1 MREKVTEEVVMREKV
16 MRETITGEIVK
27 KLVSL
32 NIPDFGELQI
42 ALLEN
47 GIILSGC
54 NGYFY
59 NRGNDLT
66 IYEAL
71 CKIGFPV
78 TMENIKC
85 VQKVLE
91 ETICIVKFHKS
102 SICNGYKYTNASVYY
117 YSDDKE
123 RVCHRE
129 LNFRHE
135 IGNKVYL
142 VYDNAT
148 ANNNRFEKNRDPD
161 IARLADP
168 RIFNSK
174 FLKVSDGITDDY
186 WEEARVAQRIYDR
199 EYADEPMPDE
209 NISIDIDAN
218 DDDSV
223 ISVHITGNKG
233 DITIQKAFCGDRL
246 IFTATAKDPNAFQET
261 IDTSIDPIA
270 YLNNIG
276 IHDSQNVGAI
286 LTGLGVEAYHILQF
300 PSCETCLK
308 KDHKGI
314 LANEKCIKR
323 SYSVSKYDVLKSWS
337 SSFYGYQFSESVEV
351 FSPMRDCNQALYFA
365 ILEPLNIQVSIP
377 EDMNFPYRN
386 AIEKFRKEDPEMSGG
401 TVYLNASDT
410 RAFAVFFDE

>member
-1 MREKVTEEVVMREKV
+1 MREKVTEEIVMREKV

-47 GIILSGC
+47 GIILSGG

-85 VQKVLE
+85 VQKALE
-91 ETICIVKFHKS
+91 ETIYIVKFHKS
-102 SICNGYKYTNASVYY
+102 TICNGYKYTNASVCY

-123 RVCHRE
+123 CVCHCE
-129 LNFRHE
+129 LSFHHE
-135 IGNKVYL
+135 IGNRVYW
-142 VYDNAT
+142 VYDNT
-148 ANNNRFEKNRDPD
+148 
-161 IARLADP
+161 RLADP
-168 RIFNSK
+168 RSFNSK
-174 FLKVSDGITDDY
+174 FLKISDGITDNY

-199 EYADEPMPDE
+199 EYVDESMPDE
-209 NISIDIDAN
+209 DISIDIDAN
-218 DDDSV
+218 DDSV
-223 ISVHITGNKG
+223 ICAHITGNKG

-246 IFTATAKDPNAFQET
+246 IFSATVKDPNTLQET
-261 IDTSIDPIA
+261 IDTPIDPIA

-276 IHDSQNVGAI
+276 IRDSQNVGTI
-286 LTGLGVEAYHILQF
+286 LAGLDVEAYHILQF
-300 PSCETCLK
+300 PSHETEFTKACGGK
-308 KDHKGI
+308 F
-314 LANEKCIKR
+314 ANETYI
-323 SYSVSKYDVLKSWS
+323 SHDFSITKYGMRKGWIS
-337 SSFYGYQFSESVEV
+337 SNFGYQFSESIEV
-351 FSPMRDCNQALYFA
+351 ISPVNDCNQTLYYS
-365 ILEPLNIQVSIP
+365 IIEPTGFHVFMP
-377 EDMNFPYRN
+377 DEMRFPYRN

-401 TVYLNASDT
+401 IVYLNAFDMKAST
-410 RAFAVFFDE
+410 VFFDE

>member
-1 MREKVTEEVVMREKV
+1 MREKVTEEIVMREKV

-47 GIILSGC
+47 GIILSGG

-85 VQKVLE
+85 VQKALE
-91 ETICIVKFHKS
+91 ETIYIVKFHKS
-102 SICNGYKYTNASVYY
+102 TICNGYKYTNASVCY

-123 RVCHRE
+123 CVCHCE
-129 LNFRHE
+129 LSFHHE
-135 IGNKVYL
+135 IGNRVYW
-142 VYDNAT
+142 VYDNT
-148 ANNNRFEKNRDPD
+148 
-161 IARLADP
+161 RLADP
-168 RIFNSK
+168 RSFNSK
-174 FLKVSDGITDDY
+174 FLKISDGITDDY

-199 EYADEPMPDE
+199 EYVDESMPDE
-209 NISIDIDAN
+209 DISIDIDAN
-218 DDDSV
+218 DDSV
-223 ISVHITGNKG
+223 ICAHITGNKG

-246 IFTATAKDPNAFQET
+246 IFSATVKDPNTLQET
-261 IDTSIDPIA
+261 IDTPIDPIA

-276 IHDSQNVGAI
+276 IRDSQNVGTI
-286 LTGLGVEAYHILQF
+286 LAGLDVEAYHILQF
-300 PSCETCLK
+300 PSHETEFTKACGGK
-308 KDHKGI
+308 F
-314 LANEKCIKR
+314 ANETYI
-323 SYSVSKYDVLKSWS
+323 SHDFSITKYGMRKGWIS
-337 SSFYGYQFSESVEV
+337 SNFGYQFSESIEV
-351 FSPMRDCNQALYFA
+351 ISPVNDCNQTLYYS
-365 ILEPLNIQVSIP
+365 IIEPTGFHVFMP
-377 EDMNFPYRN
+377 DEMRFPYRN

-401 TVYLNASDT
+401 TVYLNAFDMKAST
-410 RAFAVFFDE
+410 VFFDE

>member
-1 MREKVTEEVVMREKV
+1 MYIMREKA
-16 MRETITGEIVK
+16 K
-27 KLVSL
+27 KLASL

-47 GIILSGC
+47 GIILSGG

-59 NRGNDLT
+59 NRGKDLT

-85 VQKVLE
+85 VQKALE
-91 ETICIVKFHKS
+91 ETIYIVKFHKS

-123 RVCHRE
+123 CVCHRE

-148 ANNNRFEKNRDPD
+148 TNNNRFEKDRDPD
-161 IARLADP
+161 IVRLADP

-199 EYADEPMPDE
+199 EYVDESMSDE
-209 NISIDIDAN
+209 DISIDIDTN
-218 DDDSV
+218 DDDSAV
-223 ISVHITGNKG
+223 RAHISGNKG

-246 IFTATAKDPNAFQET
+246 IFTATVKDPNTPQET
-261 IDTSIDPIA
+261 IDTPIDPIA

-276 IHDSQNVGAI
+276 IRDSQNVGAI
-286 LTGLGVEAYHILQF
+286 LAGLDVEAYHILQF
-300 PSCETCLK
+300 PSHETEFT
-308 KDHKGI
+308 KDCGEKF
-314 LANEKCIKR
+314 ANETYI
-323 SYSVSKYDVLKSWS
+323 SHDFSISKYNMRKGWISTN
-337 SSFYGYQFSESVEV
+337 GYQFSESIEV
-351 FSPMRDCNQALYFA
+351 ISPVNDYNQILYYS
-365 ILEPLNIQVSIP
+365 ILEPTGSHVFMP
-377 EDMNFPYRN
+377 DEMHFPYRN

-401 TVYLNASDT
+401 TVYLNASDMKAST
-410 RAFAVFFDE
+410 VFFDE

>member
-1 MREKVTEEVVMREKV
+1 MREKVTEEIVMREKV

-47 GIILSGC
+47 GIILSGG

-78 TMENIKC
+78 TMENIKR
-85 VQKVLE
+85 VQKALE
-91 ETICIVKFHKS
+91 ETIYIVKFHKS
-102 SICNGYKYTNASVYY
+102 TICNGYKYTNASVCY

-123 RVCHRE
+123 CVCHCE
-129 LNFRHE
+129 LSFHHE
-135 IGNKVYL
+135 IGNRVYW
-142 VYDNAT
+142 VYDNT
-148 ANNNRFEKNRDPD
+148 
-161 IARLADP
+161 RLADP
-168 RIFNSK
+168 RSFNSK
-174 FLKVSDGITDDY
+174 FLKISDGITDDY

-199 EYADEPMPDE
+199 EYVDESMPDE
-209 NISIDIDAN
+209 DISIDIDAN
-218 DDDSV
+218 DDSV
-223 ISVHITGNKG
+223 ICAHITGNKG

-246 IFTATAKDPNAFQET
+246 IFSATVKDPNTLQET
-261 IDTSIDPIA
+261 TDNSIDPIA

-276 IHDSQNVGAI
+276 IRDSQNVGAI

-323 SYSVSKYDVLKSWS
+323 SYSISKYDVLKSWS
-337 SSFYGYQFSESVEV
+337 SSFYGYLFSESVEV
-351 FSPMRDCNQALYFA
+351 FSPMRDCNQTLYFS
-365 ILEPLNIQVSIP
+365 ILEPLNIQVFIP

-401 TVYLNASDT
+401 TVYLNASDMKAYT
-410 RAFAVFFDE
+410 VFFDE

>member
-1 MREKVTEEVVMREKV
+1 MREKVTEEIVMREKV

-47 GIILSGC
+47 GIILSGG

-78 TMENIKC
+78 TMENIKR
-85 VQKVLE
+85 VQKALE
-91 ETICIVKFHKS
+91 ETIYIVKFHKS
-102 SICNGYKYTNASVYY
+102 TICNGYKYTNASVCY

-123 RVCHRE
+123 CVCHCE
-129 LNFRHE
+129 LSFHHE
-135 IGNKVYL
+135 IGNRVYW
-142 VYDNAT
+142 VYDNT
-148 ANNNRFEKNRDPD
+148 
-161 IARLADP
+161 RLADP
-168 RIFNSK
+168 RSFNSK
-174 FLKVSDGITDDY
+174 FLKISDGITDDY

-199 EYADEPMPDE
+199 EYVDESMPDE

-218 DDDSV
+218 DDSV
-223 ISVHITGNKG
+223 ICAHITGNKG

-246 IFTATAKDPNAFQET
+246 IFSATVKDPNTLQET
-261 IDTSIDPIA
+261 IDTPIDPIA

-276 IHDSQNVGAI
+276 IRDSQNVGTI
-286 LTGLGVEAYHILQF
+286 LAGLDVEAYHILQF
-300 PSCETCLK
+300 PSHETEFTKACGGK
-308 KDHKGI
+308 F
-314 LANEKCIKR
+314 ANETYI
-323 SYSVSKYDVLKSWS
+323 SHDFSITKYGMRKGWIS
-337 SSFYGYQFSESVEV
+337 SNFGYQFSESIEV
-351 FSPMRDCNQALYFA
+351 ISPVNDCNQTLYYS
-365 ILEPLNIQVSIP
+365 IIEPTGFHVFMP
-377 EDMNFPYRN
+377 DEMRFPYRN

-401 TVYLNASDT
+401 TVYLNAFDMKAST
-410 RAFAVFFDE
+410 VFFDE

>member
-1 MREKVTEEVVMREKV
+1 MGEKV
-16 MRETITGEIVK
+16 MREIITGEIVK

-47 GIILSGC
+47 GIILSGG

-71 CKIGFPV
+71 CEIGFPV
-78 TMENIKC
+78 TMENIKR
-85 VQKVLE
+85 VQKAIE
-91 ETICIVKFHKS
+91 ETIYIVKFHKS
-102 SICNGYKYTNASVYY
+102 SIHDGYKWTNASVFYVE
-117 YSDDKE
+117 SE
-123 RVCHRE
+123 NCVCHRE
-129 LNFRHE
+129 LNFHHK
-135 IGNKVYL
+135 IGNKEYYVH
-142 VYDNAT
+142 DNAT
-148 ANNNRFEKNRDPD
+148 MDNNLFNESRKPEITRQ
-161 IARLADP
+161 ADS

-174 FLKVSDGITDDY
+174 FLRISDGITDNY

-199 EYADEPMPDE
+199 EYVDEPMPDE
-209 NISIDIDAN
+209 DISIAIDAN
-218 DDDSV
+218 DDDNV
-223 ISVHITGNKG
+223 IRAHITGNKG

-246 IFTATAKDPNAFQET
+246 IFSATAKDPNAFQET

>member
-1 MREKVTEEVVMREKV
+1 MREKV
-16 MRETITGEIVK
+16 MREKITGEIVK

-47 GIILSGC
+47 GIILCGG
-54 NGYFY
+54 NVYFQ
-59 NRGNDLT
+59 NRGKDLT

-78 TMENIKC
+78 TMENIKL
-85 VQKVLE
+85 VQKAIE
-91 ETICIVKFHKS
+91 ETIYIVKFHKS
-102 SICNGYKYTNASVYY
+102 SICNGYKYTNASVCY

-123 RVCHRE
+123 CVCHRE
-129 LNFRHE
+129 LSFHHE
-135 IGNKVYL
+135 IGNKVYW

-148 ANNNRFEKNRDPD
+148 TNNNLFEKNRDPD
-161 IARLADP
+161 ITRLTDP
-168 RIFNSK
+168 RSFNSK
-174 FLKVSDGITDDY
+174 FLRISDGITDDY

-199 EYADEPMPDE
+199 EYVDEPMPDE

-223 ISVHITGNKG
+223 ICAHITGNKG
-233 DITIQKAFCGDRL
+233 DITIRKEFCGNRL
-246 IFTATAKDPNAFQET
+246 IFTATVKDPNTFQET
-261 IDTSIDPIA
+261 IDTPIDPIT

-276 IHDSQNVGAI
+276 IRDSKNVGAI
-286 LTGLGVEAYHILQF
+286 LAGLGVDAYHILQF

-323 SYSVSKYDVLKSWS
+323 SYSISKYDVLKSWIAS
-337 SSFYGYQFSESVEV
+337 IYGYQFSESVEV
-351 FSPMRDCNQALYFA
+351 FSPMRDCNLTLYFS
-365 ILEPLNIQVSIP
+365 ILEPLNIQISIP

-401 TVYLNASDT
+401 TVYLNTSDMK
-410 RAFAVFFDE
+410 AFTVFFDE

>member
-1 MREKVTEEVVMREKV
+1 MREKVTEEIVMREKV

-47 GIILSGC
+47 GIILSGG

-78 TMENIKC
+78 TMENIKR
-85 VQKVLE
+85 VQKALE
-91 ETICIVKFHKS
+91 ETIYIVKFHKS
-102 SICNGYKYTNASVYY
+102 TICNGYKYTNASVCY

-123 RVCHRE
+123 CVCHCE
-129 LNFRHE
+129 LSFHHE
-135 IGNKVYL
+135 IGNRVYW
-142 VYDNAT
+142 VYDNT
-148 ANNNRFEKNRDPD
+148 
-161 IARLADP
+161 RLADP
-168 RIFNSK
+168 RSFNSK
-174 FLKVSDGITDDY
+174 FLKISDGITDDY

-199 EYADEPMPDE
+199 EYVDESMPDE
-209 NISIDIDAN
+209 DISIDIDAN
-218 DDDSV
+218 DDSV
-223 ISVHITGNKG
+223 ICAHITGNKG

-246 IFTATAKDPNAFQET
+246 IFSATVKDPNTFQET
-261 IDTSIDPIA
+261 TDISIDPIA

-276 IHDSQNVGAI
+276 IRDSQNVGVI
-286 LTGLGVEAYHILQF
+286 LAGLGVEAYHILQF

-323 SYSVSKYDVLKSWS
+323 SYSISKYDVLKSWS
-337 SSFYGYQFSESVEV
+337 KSFYGYQFSESVEV
-351 FSPMRDCNQALYFA
+351 FSPMRDCNQTLYFS
-365 ILEPLNIQVSIP
+365 ILEPLNIQVFIP
-377 EDMNFPYRN
+377 EDMNFSYRN

-401 TVYLNASDT
+401 TVYLNASDMK
-410 RAFAVFFDE
+410 AFTVFFDE

>member
-1 MREKVTEEVVMREKV
+1 MREKVTEEIVMREKV

-47 GIILSGC
+47 GIILSGG

-85 VQKVLE
+85 VQKALE
-91 ETICIVKFHKS
+91 ETIYIVKFHKS
-102 SICNGYKYTNASVYY
+102 TICNGYKYTNASVCY

-123 RVCHRE
+123 CVCHCE
-129 LNFRHE
+129 LSFHHE
-135 IGNKVYL
+135 IGNRVYW
-142 VYDNAT
+142 VYDNT
-148 ANNNRFEKNRDPD
+148 
-161 IARLADP
+161 RLADP
-168 RIFNSK
+168 RSFNSK
-174 FLKVSDGITDDY
+174 FLKISDGITDDY

-199 EYADEPMPDE
+199 EYVDESMPDE
-209 NISIDIDAN
+209 DISIDIDAN
-218 DDDSV
+218 DDSV
-223 ISVHITGNKG
+223 ICAHITGNKG

-246 IFTATAKDPNAFQET
+246 IFSATVKDPNTLQET
-261 IDTSIDPIA
+261 IDTPIDPIA

-276 IHDSQNVGAI
+276 IRDSQNVGTI
-286 LTGLGVEAYHILQF
+286 LAGLDVEAYHILQF
-300 PSCETCLK
+300 PSHETEFTKACGGK
-308 KDHKGI
+308 F
-314 LANEKCIKR
+314 ANETYI
-323 SYSVSKYDVLKSWS
+323 SHDFSITKYGMRKGWIS
-337 SSFYGYQFSESVEV
+337 SNFGYQFSESIEV
-351 FSPMRDCNQALYFA
+351 ISPVNDCNQTLYYS
-365 ILEPLNIQVSIP
+365 IIEPTGFHVFMP
-377 EDMNFPYRN
+377 DEMRFPYRN

-401 TVYLNASDT
+401 IVYLNAFDMKAST
-410 RAFAVFFDE
+410 VFFDE

>member
-1 MREKVTEEVVMREKV
+1 MREKV
-16 MRETITGEIVK
+16 MIEKITGEIVK

-47 GIILSGC
+47 GIILSGG
-54 NGYFY
+54 NGYFLH
-59 NRGNDLT
+59 RGKDLT

-78 TMENIKC
+78 TTENIKL
-85 VQKVLE
+85 VQKALE
-91 ETICIVKFHKS
+91 ETIYIVKFHKS
-102 SICNGYKYTNASVYY
+102 SICNGYKYTNASVCY

-123 RVCHRE
+123 CVCHRE
-129 LNFRHE
+129 LNFHHK
-135 IGNKVYL
+135 IGNKVYY
-142 VYDNAT
+142 VHDNAT
-148 ANNNRFEKNRDPD
+148 TDNNLFNENRKPEITRQT
-161 IARLADP
+161 DP

-174 FLKVSDGITDDY
+174 FLRISDGITDDY
-186 WEEARVAQRIYDR
+186 WEEARVAQCIYDR
-199 EYADEPMPDE
+199 EYVDEPMPDE

-218 DDDSV
+218 DDNNV
-223 ISVHITGNKG
+223 IRAHITGNKG

-246 IFTATAKDPNAFQET
+246 IFSATVKDPNTFQET
-261 IDTSIDPIA
+261 IDTPIDPIV

-276 IHDSQNVGAI
+276 IRDSKKVGTI
-286 LTGLGVEAYHILQF
+286 LAGLGVEAYHILQF

-323 SYSVSKYDVLKSWS
+323 SYSISKYDVLKSWIATS
-337 SSFYGYQFSESVEV
+337 YGYQFSESVEV
-351 FSPMRDCNQALYFA
+351 FSPMRDCNQTLYFS
-365 ILEPLNIQVSIP
+365 ILEPLNIQISIP
-377 EDMNFPYRN
+377 EDMNFPYRT

-410 RAFAVFFDE
+410 RAYTVFFDE

>member
-1 MREKVTEEVVMREKV
+1 MREKV
-16 MRETITGEIVK
+16 TGEIVK

-47 GIILSGC
+47 GIILSGG

-85 VQKVLE
+85 VQKALE
-91 ETICIVKFHKS
+91 ETIYIVKFHKS
-102 SICNGYKYTNASVYY
+102 SICNGYKYTNVSVCY

-148 ANNNRFEKNRDPD
+148 TNNNRFENNRDPD

-199 EYADEPMPDE
+199 EYVDEPMPDE
-209 NISIDIDAN
+209 IISIDIDVN

-223 ISVHITGNKG
+223 VCAHITGNKG
-233 DITIQKAFCGDRL
+233 DITLQKAFCGDRL
-246 IFTATAKDPNAFQET
+246 IFSATVKDPNTLQET
-261 IDTSIDPIA
+261 TDTPIDPIA

-276 IHDSQNVGAI
+276 IRDSQNVAEI
-286 LTGLGVEAYHILQF
+286 LAGLGVDAYHILQF
-300 PSCETCLK
+300 PSHETEFT
-308 KDHKGI
+308 KDCGGKF
-314 LANEKCIKR
+314 ANETYI
-323 SYSVSKYDVLKSWS
+323 SHDFSISKYGKGWIS
-337 SSFYGYQFSESVEV
+337 SNCGYQFSESIEV
-351 FSPMRDCNQALYFA
+351 ISPVNDCNQTLYYS
-365 ILEPLNIQVSIP
+365 ILEPSGFHVFMP
-377 EDMNFPYRN
+377 DKMYFPYRN

-401 TVYLNASDT
+401 TVYLNAFDMKAST
-410 RAFAVFFDE
+410 VFFDE

>member
-1 MREKVTEEVVMREKV
+1 MREKV

-47 GIILSGC
+47 GIILSGG

-85 VQKVLE
+85 VQKALE
-91 ETICIVKFHKS
+91 ETIYIVKFHKS
-102 SICNGYKYTNASVYY
+102 SICNGYKYTNVSVCY

-148 ANNNRFEKNRDPD
+148 TNNNRFENNRDPD

-199 EYADEPMPDE
+199 EYVDEPMPDE
-209 NISIDIDAN
+209 IISIDIDVN

-223 ISVHITGNKG
+223 VCAHITGNKG
-233 DITIQKAFCGDRL
+233 DITLQKAFCGDRL
-246 IFTATAKDPNAFQET
+246 IFSATVKDPNTLQET
-261 IDTSIDPIA
+261 TDTPIDPIA

-276 IHDSQNVGAI
+276 IRDSQNVAEI
-286 LTGLGVEAYHILQF
+286 LAGLGVDAYHILQF
-300 PSCETCLK
+300 PSHETEFT
-308 KDHKGI
+308 KDCGGKF
-314 LANEKCIKR
+314 ANETYI
-323 SYSVSKYDVLKSWS
+323 SHDFSISKYGKGWIS
-337 SSFYGYQFSESVEV
+337 SNCGYQFSESIEV
-351 FSPMRDCNQALYFA
+351 ISPVNDCNQTLYYS
-365 ILEPLNIQVSIP
+365 ILEPSGFHVFMP
-377 EDMNFPYRN
+377 DKMYFPYRN

-401 TVYLNASDT
+401 TVYLNAFDMKAST
-410 RAFAVFFDE
+410 VFFDE

>member
-1 MREKVTEEVVMREKV
+1 MREKVTEEIVMREKV

-47 GIILSGC
+47 GIILSGG

-85 VQKVLE
+85 VQKALE
-91 ETICIVKFHKS
+91 ETIYIVKFHKS
-102 SICNGYKYTNASVYY
+102 TICNGYKYTNASVCY

-123 RVCHRE
+123 CVCHCE
-129 LNFRHE
+129 LSFHHE
-135 IGNKVYL
+135 IGNRVYW
-142 VYDNAT
+142 VYDNT
-148 ANNNRFEKNRDPD
+148 
-161 IARLADP
+161 RLADP
-168 RIFNSK
+168 RSFNSK
-174 FLKVSDGITDDY
+174 FLKISDGITDDY

-199 EYADEPMPDE
+199 EYVDESMPDE
-209 NISIDIDAN
+209 DISIDIDAN
-218 DDDSV
+218 DDSV
-223 ISVHITGNKG
+223 ICAHITGNKG

-246 IFTATAKDPNAFQET
+246 IFSATVKDPNTLQET
-261 IDTSIDPIA
+261 IDTPIDPIA

-276 IHDSQNVGAI
+276 IRDSQNVGTI
-286 LTGLGVEAYHILQF
+286 LAGLDVEAYHILQF

-323 SYSVSKYDVLKSWS
+323 SYSISKYDVLKSWS
-337 SSFYGYQFSESVEV
+337 KSFYGYQFSESVEV
-351 FSPMRDCNQALYFA
+351 FSPMRDCNQTLYFS
-365 ILEPLNIQVSIP
+365 ILEPLNIQVFIP
-377 EDMNFPYRN
+377 EDMNFSYRN

-401 TVYLNASDT
+401 TVYLNASDMK
-410 RAFAVFFDE
+410 AFTVFFDE

>member
-1 MREKVTEEVVMREKV
+1 MRETVMREKV
-16 MRETITGEIVK
+16 TGEIVK

-32 NIPDFGELQI
+32 NIPDFGKLQI

-47 GIILSGC
+47 GIILSGG

-78 TMENIKC
+78 TMENIKR
-85 VQKVLE
+85 VQKALE
-91 ETICIVKFHKS
+91 ETIYIVKFHKS
-102 SICNGYKYTNASVYY
+102 SICNGYKYTNASVCY

-129 LNFRHE
+129 LNFCHE

-148 ANNNRFEKNRDPD
+148 TNNNRFENNRDPD
-161 IARLADP
+161 ITRLADP

-186 WEEARVAQRIYDR
+186 WEEARVAQCIYDL
-199 EYADEPMPDE
+199 EYVDEPMPDE

-223 ISVHITGNKG
+223 ICAHITGNKG
-233 DITIQKAFCGDRL
+233 DITIQKEICGDRL
-246 IFTATAKDPNAFQET
+246 IFTATVKDPTTLQET

-276 IHDSQNVGAI
+276 IRDSQNVAEI
-286 LTGLGVEAYHILQF
+286 LAGLGVDAYHILQF
-300 PSCETCLK
+300 PSHETEFA
-308 KDHKGI
+308 KDCGGKF
-314 LANEKCIKR
+314 ANKTYI
-323 SYSVSKYDVLKSWS
+323 SHDFSISKYGKGCIS
-337 SSFYGYQFSESVEV
+337 SNCGYQFSKSIEV
-351 FSPMRDCNQALYFA
+351 ISPVNDCNQTLYYS
-365 ILEPLNIQVSIP
+365 ILEPTGFHVFMP
-377 EDMNFPYRN
+377 DEMHFPYRN

-401 TVYLNASDT
+401 TVYLNAFDMKT
-410 RAFAVFFDE
+410 YTVFFDE

>member
-1 MREKVTEEVVMREKV
+1 MREKVTEEIVMREKV

-47 GIILSGC
+47 GIILSGG

-85 VQKVLE
+85 VQKALE
-91 ETICIVKFHKS
+91 ETIYIVKFHKS
-102 SICNGYKYTNASVYY
+102 TICNGYKYTNASVCY

-123 RVCHRE
+123 CVCHCE
-129 LNFRHE
+129 LSFHHE
-135 IGNKVYL
+135 IGNRVYW
-142 VYDNAT
+142 VYDNT
-148 ANNNRFEKNRDPD
+148 
-161 IARLADP
+161 RLADP
-168 RIFNSK
+168 RSFNSK
-174 FLKVSDGITDDY
+174 FLKISDGITDDY

-199 EYADEPMPDE
+199 EYVDESMPDE
-209 NISIDIDAN
+209 DISIDIDAN
-218 DDDSV
+218 DDSV
-223 ISVHITGNKG
+223 ICAHITGNKG

-246 IFTATAKDPNAFQET
+246 IFSATVKDPNTLQET
-261 IDTSIDPIA
+261 IDTPIDPIA

-276 IHDSQNVGAI
+276 IRDSQNAGTI
-286 LTGLGVEAYHILQF
+286 LAGLDVEAYHILQF
-300 PSCETCLK
+300 PSHETEFTKACGGK
-308 KDHKGI
+308 F
-314 LANEKCIKR
+314 ANETYI
-323 SYSVSKYDVLKSWS
+323 SHDFSITKYGMRKGWIS
-337 SSFYGYQFSESVEV
+337 SNFGYQFSESIEV
-351 FSPMRDCNQALYFA
+351 ISPVNDCNQTLYYS
-365 ILEPLNIQVSIP
+365 IIEPTGFHVFMP
-377 EDMNFPYRN
+377 DEMRFPYRN

-401 TVYLNASDT
+401 IVYLNAFDMKAST
-410 RAFAVFFDE
+410 VFFDE

>member
-1 MREKVTEEVVMREKV
+1 MYIMGEKA
-16 MRETITGEIVK
+16 K

-32 NIPDFGELQI
+32 NIPDFGKLQI

-47 GIILSGC
+47 SIILCGGNS
-54 NGYFY
+54 YFQY
-59 NRGNDLT
+59 QEKDLT

-71 CKIGFPV
+71 CEIGFPV
-78 TMENIKC
+78 TMENIKR
-85 VQKVLE
+85 VQKAIGRL
-91 ETICIVKFHKS
+91 ICIVKFHKS
-102 SICNGYKYTNASVYY
+102 SICNGYKYTNASVCY

-148 ANNNRFEKNRDPD
+148 TNNNRFENNRDPD

-199 EYADEPMPDE
+199 EYVDEPIPDE
-209 NISIDIDAN
+209 DISIDIDAN
-218 DDDSV
+218 DDNSV
-223 ISVHITGNKG
+223 ICAHITGNKG
-233 DITIQKAFCGDRL
+233 DITIQKTFCGDRL
-246 IFTATAKDPNAFQET
+246 IFTATLKDPNTLQET

-276 IHDSQNVGAI
+276 IRDSRNVGAI
-286 LTGLGVEAYHILQF
+286 LAGLDVEAYHILQF
-300 PSCETCLK
+300 PSHETEFTKDCGGKFANETC
-308 KDHKGI
+308 I
-314 LANEKCIKR
+314 
-323 SYSVSKYDVLKSWS
+323 SYDFSISEYNMIRGWIS
-337 SSFYGYQFSESVEV
+337 SNLGYQFSESIEV
-351 FSPMRDCNQALYFA
+351 ISPVNDCNQTLYYS
-365 ILEPLNIQVSIP
+365 ILEPTGFHVFMP
-377 EDMNFPYRN
+377 DEMHFPYRN
-386 AIEKFRKEDPEMSGG
+386 AIEKFRKEDPEMPGG
-401 TVYLNASDT
+401 TVYLNAFDMKAST
-410 RAFAVFFDE
+410 VFFDE

>member
-1 MREKVTEEVVMREKV
+1 

-47 GIILSGC
+47 GIILSGG

-85 VQKVLE
+85 VQKALE
-91 ETICIVKFHKS
+91 ETIYIVKFHKS
-102 SICNGYKYTNASVYY
+102 SICNGYKYTNVSVCY

-148 ANNNRFEKNRDPD
+148 TNNNRFENNRDPD

-199 EYADEPMPDE
+199 EYVDEPMPDE
-209 NISIDIDAN
+209 IISIDIDVN

-223 ISVHITGNKG
+223 VCAHITGNKG
-233 DITIQKAFCGDRL
+233 DITLQKAFCGDRL
-246 IFTATAKDPNAFQET
+246 IFSATVKDPNTLQET
-261 IDTSIDPIA
+261 TDTPIDPIA

-276 IHDSQNVGAI
+276 IRDSQNVAEI
-286 LTGLGVEAYHILQF
+286 LAGLGVDAYHILQF
-300 PSCETCLK
+300 PSHETEFT
-308 KDHKGI
+308 KDCGGKF
-314 LANEKCIKR
+314 ANETYI
-323 SYSVSKYDVLKSWS
+323 SHDFSISKYGKGWIS
-337 SSFYGYQFSESVEV
+337 SNCGYQFSESIEV
-351 FSPMRDCNQALYFA
+351 ISPVNDCNQTLYYS
-365 ILEPLNIQVSIP
+365 ILEPSGFHVFMP
-377 EDMNFPYRN
+377 DKMYFPYRN

-401 TVYLNASDT
+401 TVYLNAFDMKAST
-410 RAFAVFFDE
+410 VFFDE

>member
-1 MREKVTEEVVMREKV
+1 MREKVTEEIVMREKV

-47 GIILSGC
+47 GIILSGG

-85 VQKVLE
+85 VQKALE
-91 ETICIVKFHKS
+91 ETIYIVKFHKS
-102 SICNGYKYTNASVYY
+102 TICNGYKYTNASVCY

-123 RVCHRE
+123 CVCHCE
-129 LNFRHE
+129 LSFHHE
-135 IGNKVYL
+135 IGNRVYW
-142 VYDNAT
+142 VYDNT
-148 ANNNRFEKNRDPD
+148 
-161 IARLADP
+161 RLADP
-168 RIFNSK
+168 RSFNSK
-174 FLKVSDGITDDY
+174 FLKISDGITDDY

-199 EYADEPMPDE
+199 EYVDESMPDE
-209 NISIDIDAN
+209 DISIDIDAN
-218 DDDSV
+218 DDSV
-223 ISVHITGNKG
+223 ICAHITGNKG

-246 IFTATAKDPNAFQET
+246 IFSATVKDPNTLQET
-261 IDTSIDPIA
+261 IDTPIDPIA

-276 IHDSQNVGAI
+276 IRDSQNVGTI
-286 LTGLGVEAYHILQF
+286 LAGLDVEAYHILQF
-300 PSCETCLK
+300 PSHETEFTKACGGK
-308 KDHKGI
+308 F
-314 LANEKCIKR
+314 ANETYI
-323 SYSVSKYDVLKSWS
+323 SHDFSITKYGMRKGWIS
-337 SSFYGYQFSESVEV
+337 SNFGYQFSESIEV
-351 FSPMRDCNQALYFA
+351 ISPVNDCNQTLYYS
-365 ILEPLNIQVSIP
+365 IIEPTGFHVFMP
-377 EDMNFPYRN
+377 DEMRFPYRN

-401 TVYLNASDT
+401 TVYLNASDMKAYT
-410 RAFAVFFDE
+410 VFFDE

>member
-1 MREKVTEEVVMREKV
+1 MREKVTEEIVMREKV

-47 GIILSGC
+47 GIILSGG

-85 VQKVLE
+85 VQKALE
-91 ETICIVKFHKS
+91 ETIYIVKFHKS
-102 SICNGYKYTNASVYY
+102 TICNGYKYTNASVCY

-123 RVCHRE
+123 CVCHCE
-129 LNFRHE
+129 LSFHHE
-135 IGNKVYL
+135 IGNRVYW
-142 VYDNAT
+142 VYDNT
-148 ANNNRFEKNRDPD
+148 
-161 IARLADP
+161 RLADP
-168 RIFNSK
+168 RSFNSK
-174 FLKVSDGITDDY
+174 FLKISDGITDDY

-199 EYADEPMPDE
+199 EYVDESMPDE
-209 NISIDIDAN
+209 DISIDIDAN
-218 DDDSV
+218 DDSV
-223 ISVHITGNKG
+223 ICAHITGNKG

-246 IFTATAKDPNAFQET
+246 IFSATVKDPNTLQET
-261 IDTSIDPIA
+261 IDTPIDPIA

-276 IHDSQNVGAI
+276 IRDSQNVGTI
-286 LTGLGVEAYHILQF
+286 LAGLDVEAYHILQF
-300 PSCETCLK
+300 PSHETEFTKACGGK
-308 KDHKGI
+308 F
-314 LANEKCIKR
+314 ANETYI
-323 SYSVSKYDVLKSWS
+323 SHDFSITKYGMRKGWIS
-337 SSFYGYQFSESVEV
+337 SNFGYQFSESIEV
-351 FSPMRDCNQALYFA
+351 ISPVNDCNQTLYYS
-365 ILEPLNIQVSIP
+365 IIEPTGFHVFMP
-377 EDMNFPYRN
+377 DEMRFPYRN

-401 TVYLNASDT
+401 TVYLNAFDMKAYT
-410 RAFAVFFDE
+410 VFFDE

>member
-1 MREKVTEEVVMREKV
+1 MREKA
-16 MRETITGEIVK
+16 K

-42 ALLEN
+42 ALLED
-47 GIILSGC
+47 GIILSGG
-54 NGYFY
+54 NVYFQH
-59 NRGNDLT
+59 RGKDLT

-71 CKIGFPV
+71 CKIGFPG
-78 TMENIKC
+78 TMENIKR
-85 VQKVLE
+85 VQKALE
-91 ETICIVKFHKS
+91 ETIYIVKFHKS
-102 SICNGYKYTNASVYY
+102 SICNGYKYTNASVCY

-148 ANNNRFEKNRDPD
+148 TNNNRFENNRDPD
-161 IARLADP
+161 ITRLSNP

-199 EYADEPMPDE
+199 EYVDEPMPDE
-209 NISIDIDAN
+209 DISIDIDAN

-223 ISVHITGNKG
+223 ISAHITGNKG
-233 DITIQKAFCGDRL
+233 DIIIQKEICGDRL
-246 IFTATAKDPNAFQET
+246 IFTATVKDPNTLQET
-261 IDTSIDPIA
+261 TDTPIDPIA

-276 IHDSQNVGAI
+276 IRDSQNVAEI
-286 LTGLGVEAYHILQF
+286 LAGLGVDAYHILQF
-300 PSCETCLK
+300 PSHETEFA
-308 KDHKGI
+308 KDCGGKF
-314 LANEKCIKR
+314 ANETYI
-323 SYSVSKYDVLKSWS
+323 SHDFSISKYGKGWIS
-337 SSFYGYQFSESVEV
+337 SNCGYQFSESIEV
-351 FSPMRDCNQALYFA
+351 ISPVNDCNQTLYYS
-365 ILEPLNIQVSIP
+365 ILEPSGCHVFMP
-377 EDMNFPYRN
+377 DEMHFPYRN

-401 TVYLNASDT
+401 TVYLNAFDMK
-410 RAFAVFFDE
+410 AYAVFFDE